1 VWAQASNSLPVP
13 FSRTTKSETRLV
25 ATWRRL
31 LAHLPE
37 ILFVLSLL
45 VYLATRLIGLTRFPI
60 YFFTD
65 EAAQTVL
72 AADFVRDGLHNGDKE
87 LLPAFFKNGSYYNLG
102 TSVYLQI
109 LPYLIFGK
117 SVFITRAVSVFV
129 SLLAAVSISLILRNF
144 MQARYWWSGVLL
156 LSIMPAWFLHSRT
169 AFETVVFVSFYAAT
183 LYAYLLYRLRSPRY
197 LYLTLVLAALAFYA
211 YSPGQLVVAATGL
224 ILLIVDARYHWE
236 NRRVVGK
243 GMLLA
248 VLLGLPY
255 LRFRIAHSI
264 ALLEHLHLLGSYWLQ
279 PLPLAE
285 KLRRFAAIYLDGLN
299 PAYWFIP
306 NDRDLPR
313 HLMKGYGHIP
323 LATLPLAL
331 LGMVISLAR
340 LRQPQYRLLWIALL
354 AGPVS
359 SALVGVGITRLLV
372 MVIPAVLFITL
383 GLEVI
388 LEWLEQGAAWFQ
400 RRGFRFLSGWVGG
413 RKLFQAVV
421 SMGLFILL
429 SAVNFALLRD
439 SLVNGPTWYQDYGIG
454 GMQYGAQQAF
464 EMAKDYLQRHPQTE
478 IIFSPTWANGTDV
491 LARFFL
497 GDPLPLQL
505 GSIQGHID
513 HQLPLSDDMLFI
525 VTPTEYQAIL
535 SNEKFTAI
543 QVEQVLPYPDGA
555 PGFYFMHL
563 KYSEKAADIFASEAA
578 QRRKLQQA
586 EVQLNG
592 QPVQVRYSFLD
603 MGEIEQV
610 FDGDEFTFV
619 RTAEANPLVIE
630 LLFPRLRQVR
640 GLDLIIG
647 SADVEITVESSVAGS
662 SERRFTIQQKG
673 LLDQPQVHLDFG
685 ELVAV
690 QQMRIKIL
698 DRSNQEPAHVHL
710 WEIYIKDN

>member
-1 VWAQASNSLPVP
+1 
-13 FSRTTKSETRLV
+13 
-25 ATWRRL
+25 
-31 LAHLPE
+31 
-37 ILFVLSLL
+37 
-45 VYLATRLIGLTRFPI
+45 
-60 YFFTD
+60 
-65 EAAQTVL
+65 
-72 AADFVRDGLHNGDKE
+72 
-87 LLPAFFKNGSYYNLG
+87 
-102 TSVYLQI
+102 
-109 LPYLIFGK
+109 
-117 SVFITRAVSVFV
+117 
-129 SLLAAVSISLILRNF
+129 
-144 MQARYWWSGVLL
+144 
-156 LSIMPAWFLHSRT
+156 
-169 AFETVVFVSFYAAT
+169 
-183 LYAYLLYRLRSPRY
+183 
-197 LYLTLVLAALAFYA
+197 
-211 YSPGQLVVAATGL
+211 
-224 ILLIVDARYHWE
+224 
-236 NRRVVGK
+236 
-243 GMLLA
+243 
-248 VLLGLPY
+248 
-255 LRFRIAHSI
+255 
-264 ALLEHLHLLGSYWLQ
+264 
-279 PLPLAE
+279 
-285 KLRRFAAIYLDGLN
+285 
-299 PAYWFIP
+299 
-306 NDRDLPR
+306 
-313 HLMKGYGHIP
+313 
-323 LATLPLAL
+323 
-331 LGMVISLAR
+331 
-340 LRQPQYRLLWIALL
+340 
-354 AGPVS
+354 
-359 SALVGVGITRLLV
+359 
-372 MVIPAVLFITL
+372 VLFIAL

-388 LEWLEQGAAWFQ
+388 LELLVQGAAWFQ
-400 RRGFRFLSGWVGG
+400 RRGFRFLSGWVGR

-497 GDPLPLQL
+497 ADPLPLQL

-513 HQLPLSDDMLFI
+513 RPLPLNDDMLFI
-525 VTPTEYQAIL
+525 VTPKEYQDIV
-535 SNEKFTAI
+535 SNEKFASV
-543 QVEQVLPYPDGA
+543 QVEQVLPYPNGEA
-555 PGFYFMHL
+555 GFYFVRL
-563 KYSEKAADIFASEAA
+563 KYSEQAPALFAAEAV

-630 LLFPRLRQVR
+630 LLFPRPRQVR

-698 DRSNQEPAHVHL
+698 DRSNQDPAHVHL
-710 WEIYIKDN
+710 WEIYFKDN